1 MRRFRYTLLAE
12 TGQQQIMVLI
22 EIRNPHLLKLAN
34 QTDLGVAD
42 DVVFLSEGKEPG
54 RRRGIFFTV
63 VGLLGLIE
71 VLIYKNKD
79 ST

>member
-12 TGQQQIMVLI
+12 PGQQQIMVLI

-34 QTDLGVAD
+34 QTDLDVAD

-54 RRRGIFFTV
+54 KWRGIFFTV
-63 VGLLGLIE
+63 VGLLGLIK